1 MSRSS
6 RRSRACR
13 DAARIARS
21 SRAFS
26 AAPGTRVASRLTPP
40 SLRESRITT
49 SSNDAMARYLSALA
63 RSSPAT
69 RAPRFGIRPNVA
81 GRSKWA
87 RIEALQALK
96 TFLTRYA
103 QARMAWLAGDR
114 DIEFPPGTYLM
125 AHRFGVRVAP
135 AFN

>member
-6 RRSRACR
+6 RRSGACR

-26 AAPGTRVASRLTPP
+26 VPPGTRVASRLTPP

-63 RSSPAT
+63 RSAAFS
-69 RAPRFGIRPNVA
+69 R
-81 GRSKWA
+81 RSA
-87 RIEALQALK
+87 
-96 TFLTRYA
+96 
-103 QARMAWLAGDR
+103 
-114 DIEFPPGTYLM
+114 
-125 AHRFGVRVAP
+125 
-135 AFN
+135 